1 MKTPKDIEKALEHC
15 FDAESC
21 VRCPYSSVQ
30 CAQETTCGMLMSDMR
45 AHTKQLEA
53 AMGRLGKF
61 GKLFM
66 DYEGCPR
73 GAVGRLAAPIEEEV
87 MAMKPITDVDGG
99 KWIPVNADALHD
111 LVKKYNRLEAQIE
124 LMKLQM
130 HGDCG
135 VCKHRNNARITKRG
149 PRFDGPCETCIQ
161 KEARPNWEYEGL
173 TEVNDR

>member
-1 MKTPKDIEKALEHC
+1 MKTSEEIRAGLRYCTEESFCQGCPIEKICNGDIMKDALARIE
-15 FDAESC
+15 
-21 VRCPYSSVQ
+21 
-30 CAQETTCGMLMSDMR
+30 
-45 AHTKQLEA
+45 QLEA
-53 AMGRLGKF
+53 ALDRLGEF
-61 GKLFM
+61 GKLFV
-66 DYEGCPR
+66 DYKGCPR

-87 MAMKPITDVDGG
+87 VAMKLITDVDGG

-161 KEARPNWEYEGL
+161 KETRPNWEYEGL
-173 TEVNDR
+173 TDLPKEGASK